1 LTVIYFFKP
10 QIRAEFLIGTF
21 VKIRR
26 STKLIKK
33 GETKMSK
40 TTLGEIRALAENS
53 ALIIADPPNIKLV
66 TGPLPN
72 PGSDPNFFDLTPN
85 DDTVQLANG
94 ILPNTPG
101 GLRVLAGN
109 DFVRGSLAAERM
121 NGNSGIDT
129 LIGGC
134 GNDSI
139 RGGQDFDILY
149 GECGSDI
156 LSGDQGDD
164 YAYGG
169 TENDFIRGGKGNDAL
184 VGESEND
191 TLIGDIGIDRLWGG
205 EGADLFVLRRE
216 VGATSGEIASTQ
228 LPPTSNFNDDQVP
241 VDFILDQVPA
251 DFILDYNPGEG
262 DVIGLAS
269 GLTRNDIV
277 LSERF
282 LTIGDARD
290 YERSGPYPPG
300 QPRTADFRLLNTKAT
315 VIQEASTG
323 NILGLVKD
331 VSPDQLQFISLSEGA
346 IALG

>member
-1 LTVIYFFKP
+1 M
-10 QIRAEFLIGTF
+10 GTF
-21 VKIRR
+21 VKIRM
-26 STKLIKK
+26 STKSIKK
-33 GETKMSK
+33 GETRMSE
-40 TTLGEIRALAENS
+40 TVLGGIRALAQNS
-53 ALIIADPPNIKLV
+53 APIIADPPNIKLV
-66 TGPLPN
+66 TEPLPN

-85 DDTVQLANG
+85 ADAVQLANG
-94 ILPNTPG
+94 ILRNTPG
-101 GLRVLAGN
+101 GLRALGRR
-109 DFVRGSLAAERM
+109 DFVRGSDAAELM
-121 NGNSGIDT
+121 NGNSGLDT

-134 GNDSI
+134 GNDTI

-169 TENDFIRGGKGNDAL
+169 TGNDFIRGGKGNDAL
-184 VGESEND
+184 VGESGND
-191 TLIGDIGIDRLWGG
+191 TLIGDAGIDRLWGR
-205 EGADLFVLRRE
+205 EGADVFVLLRE
-216 VGATSGEIASTQ
+216 VGATSGEIGSTQ
-228 LPPTSNFNDDQVP
+228 PPPTNNFNNEP
-241 VDFILDQVPA
+241 VPA
-251 DFILDYNPGEG
+251 DFILDYNPAEG

-290 YERSGPYPPG
+290 YESSGPYPPT
-300 QPRTADFRLLNTKAT
+300 QPRTADFRFLNTKAT
-315 VIQEASTG
+315 VIREASTG

>member
-1 LTVIYFFKP
+1 M
-10 QIRAEFLIGTF
+10 
-21 VKIRR
+21 
-26 STKLIKK
+26 S
-33 GETKMSK
+33 ETA
-40 TTLGEIRALAENS
+40 LGKIRALAENS
-53 ALIIADPPNIKLV
+53 DPIISDPPNIKLV

-85 DDTVQLANG
+85 DDIVQLASG

-101 GLRVLAGN
+101 GLRALAGN
-109 DFVRGSLAAERM
+109 DFVRGSGAAERM

-156 LSGDQGDD
+156 LSGDLGND

-184 VGESEND
+184 VGESGND
-191 TLIGDIGIDRLWGG
+191 TLIGDVGIDRLWGS
-205 EGADLFVLRRE
+205 EGGDVFVLRRE
-216 VGATSGEIASTQ
+216 VGATSREIGSTQ
-228 LPPTSNFNDDQVP
+228 PPPTGNFNQE
-241 VDFILDQVPA
+241 QVPA
-251 DFILDYNPGEG
+251 DFILDYNPAEG

-315 VIQEASTG
+315 VIREASTG

>member
-1 LTVIYFFKP
+1 
-10 QIRAEFLIGTF
+10 
-21 VKIRR
+21 
-26 STKLIKK
+26 
-33 GETKMSK
+33 MSG
-40 TTLGEIRALAENS
+40 TTLGEIRALAEYS
-53 ALIIADPPNIKLV
+53 APIIADPPNIKLV

-94 ILPNTPG
+94 ILGNTPG
-101 GLRVLAGN
+101 GLRALAGN
-109 DFVRGSLAAERM
+109 DFVRGSGAAELM

-134 GNDSI
+134 GDDTI
-139 RGGQDFDILY
+139 RGGQEDFDILY

-156 LSGDQGDD
+156 LSGDQGND

-169 TENDFIRGGKGNDAL
+169 TENDFIRGGKGNDAV
-184 VGESEND
+184 VGESGND
-191 TLIGDIGIDRLWGG
+191 TLIGDLGIDRLWGD

-216 VGATSGEIASTQ
+216 AGATSGEIGSTQ
-228 LPPTSNFNDDQVP
+228 PPPIGTFNRE
-241 VDFILDQVPA
+241 QVPA
-251 DFILDYNPGEG
+251 DFILDYNPAEG

-290 YERSGPYPPG
+290 YDSSGPYPPG
-300 QPRTADFRLLNTKAT
+300 QPRTADFRFLNTKAT
-315 VIQEASTG
+315 VIREASTG